1 MSHERGEVKRA
12 RNARAKSKGDAR
24 ARVFRHTTRRA
35 HLTDSLIFLRLLET
49 AIWNSRA
56 LFGQSASS
64 SSSAISRSARV
75 PTKSA
80 SQGTRR
86 QQRMPHNNGF
96 RRPAKCR
103 SSCFYRRDLI
113 ILRAYL
119 TREFQISPED
129 DAWNASVGAAN

>member
-1 MSHERGEVKRA
+1 MPGMRA
-12 RNARAKSKGDAR
+12 RNRKETHARASFG
-24 ARVFRHTTRRA
+24 TQTRRA

-64 SSSAISRSARV
+64 SSSAISWPARV

-86 QQRMPHNNGF
+86 QRRMPHNNNGF
-96 RRPAKCR
+96 RRPANKCR
-103 SSCFYRRDLI
+103 SSRFYRRDLI
-113 ILRAYL
+113 ILRACL
-119 TREFQISPED
+119 AREFQMSPED